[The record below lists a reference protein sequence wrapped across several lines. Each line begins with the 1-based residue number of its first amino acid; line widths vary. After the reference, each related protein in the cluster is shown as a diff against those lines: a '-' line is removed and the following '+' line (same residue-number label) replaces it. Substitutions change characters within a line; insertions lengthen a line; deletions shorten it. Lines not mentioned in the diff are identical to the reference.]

1 MAAVNKT
8 TTVKHSNKS
17 NILNMEPTTVKLS
30 DNELDFFSKSED
42 LNSIKG
48 GCIDPNPVQYP
59 KSIKELL
66 EELLRPVNYGCSIH

>member
-1 MAAVNKT
+1 
-8 TTVKHSNKS
+8 
-17 NILNMEPTTVKLS
+17 METTTVKLS